1 MRQRNKADTVK
12 WSKRVTGQT
21 IALILNAMR
30 KLIMTNKKMGRPSV
44 PYERK
49 TMSIPVPLV
58 EEFKARIAEYKKELG
73 L

>member
-1 MRQRNKADTVK
+1 
-12 WSKRVTGQT
+12 
-21 IALILNAMR
+21 
-30 KLIMTNKKMGRPSV
+30 MTNKKMGRPSV